1 MFSWSDFQSCFHT
14 LISLECLKTKFTV
27 CVLQTVIWRRMKD
40 YKQWENYQWSKI
52 NILNNLALKES
63 LKKEFWIQQYPL
75 ARSDRIFH
83 LENINLLAWNKLK
96 SQPNIK
102 GNGLVIPLSTRN
114 QTLVWNWDRFYWKT
128 WNFTTDRNIIF
139 YLHTM
144 YFYSLEGK
152 CNNKKIFLLERP
164 SLQVQISLIGP
175 SFLMALFFSPG
186 SQNMEMD

>member
-27 CVLQTVIWRRMKD
+27 CVLQTVIWRCMKD

-52 NILNNLALKES
+52 SILNNLALKES

-83 LENINLLAWNKLK
+83 LENINLITWNKLK
-96 SQPNIK
+96 SRPNIK
-102 GNGLVIPLSTRN
+102 GNCLVIPLLTRN
-114 QTLVWNWDRFYWKT
+114 QTPVWNWDRFYWKT

-144 YFYSLEGK
+144 YFYSLEAK
-152 CNNKKIFLLERP
+152 CNNKK
-164 SLQVQISLIGP
+164 
-175 SFLMALFFSPG
+175 SFC
-186 SQNMEMD
+186 